1 MTARIRLL
9 GLLVMG
15 ACMSLTG
22 GCVGFGPGGSL
33 SVESRGPDPVVLH
46 GRYVTALYNYDAPE
60 ISFYLSDVPLDDLLE
75 GRIDQGHLVH
85 LNLLW
90 LPLAGQTPV
99 DPSAANV
106 TIRYVVFV
114 DGEVGIYGGA
124 GFALPRGK
132 AGDRSMGVD
141 VGEALVELLDRTDG
155 FVDVLGPAR
164 VTGSFTA
171 RLDDGQI
178 RQLRHAVNQMVTNA
192 LGRTRLVDA
201 EAVGRQL
208 TAILSA
214 P

>member
-1 MTARIRLL
+1 MTSTNRPTTTINVSYFGTLRRRV
-9 GLLVMG
+9 GRREE
-15 ACMSLTG
+15 SLE
-22 GCVGFGPGGSL
+22 FDS
-33 SVESRGPDPVVLH
+33 
-46 GRYVTALYNYDAPE
+46 
-60 ISFYLSDVPLDDLLE
+60 
-75 GRIDQGHLVH
+75 
-85 LNLLW
+85 
-90 LPLAGQTPV
+90 
-99 DPSAANV
+99 ANV

-141 VGEALVELLDRTDG
+141 VGEASVELLDRTDG

-201 EAVGRQL
+201 EAVSRQL
-208 TAILSA
+208 TAVLSA